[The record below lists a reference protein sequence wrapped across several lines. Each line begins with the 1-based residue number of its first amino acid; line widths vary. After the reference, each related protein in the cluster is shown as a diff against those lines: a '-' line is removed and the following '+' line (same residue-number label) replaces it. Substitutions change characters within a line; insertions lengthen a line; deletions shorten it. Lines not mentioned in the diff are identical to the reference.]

1 MTSRIFTDDDGIGG
15 AAAIAGAGLAIGL
28 GLIALSR
35 QRAPSWRSR
44 TGIGAPDEA
53 LVAYLREHL
62 SASDAALA
70 VVEKLWHSAA
80 EGDVRQLAETLRR
93 EFDEERDS
101 VRVLLASTG
110 ASPYSAKRAAGG
122 VVGRLL
128 GPMAGG
134 RVGELSLLRTLEGL
148 AVGVQGK
155 RCLWRA
161 LASAFPTH
169 PGPAGRSFA
178 ELEAMAVRQWEA
190 IEQQR
195 QALARATFRPEYSFR
210 RADRRQA
217 PFSS

>member
-1 MTSRIFTDDDGIGG
+1 MTSRIFTDGDGIGG

-80 EGDVRQLAETLRR
+80 EADVRQLAETLRR

-101 VRVLLASTG
+101 ATRPRPM
-110 ASPYSAKRAAGG
+110 ASPAPAIAAAAPMPSSS
-122 VVGRLL
+122 VKIRLVI
-128 GPMAGG
+128 PC
-134 RVGELSLLRTLEGL
+134 S
-148 AVGVQGK
+148 
-155 RCLWRA
+155 
-161 LASAFPTH
+161 
-169 PGPAGRSFA
+169 
-178 ELEAMAVRQWEA
+178 
-190 IEQQR
+190 
-195 QALARATFRPEYSFR
+195 
-210 RADRRQA
+210 
-217 PFSS
+217 

>member
-1 MTSRIFTDDDGIGG
+1 MTSRIFTDHDGIGG
-15 AAAIAGAGLAIGL
+15 AAAIAGAGLALGL

-35 QRAPSWRSR
+35 QRAPSRRSR
-44 TGIGAPDEA
+44 TGRGAPDEA

-62 SASDAALA
+62 SGSDAALA
-70 VVEKLWHSAA
+70 VVERLWHSAA
-80 EGDVRQLAETLRR
+80 EGDVKQLAETLRR
-93 EFDEERDS
+93 DFDEERDS
-101 VRVLLASTG
+101 VRVLLASIG
-110 ASPYSAKRAAGG
+110 ASPYAAKRAAGHI
-122 VVGRLL
+122 VGGLL
-128 GPMAGG
+128 GTMAGG
-134 RVGELSLLRTLEGL
+134 RTDELSLLRTLEGL

-169 PGPAGRSFA
+169 SGPAGRSFA

-210 RADRRQA
+210 RADRRRA
-217 PFSS
+217 PFFS

>member
-15 AAAIAGAGLAIGL
+15 AAALAGAGLAIGL
-28 GLIALSR
+28 GLVALSR
-35 QRAPSWRSR
+35 QRASSGRSR
-44 TGIGAPDEA
+44 TGVGASGEA

-62 SASDAALA
+62 SASDAASA
-70 VVEKLWHSAA
+70 VVEKLWHSAG
-80 EGDVRQLAETLRR
+80 GDVRQLAETLRR
-93 EFDEERDS
+93 DFDEERDS

-110 ASPYSAKRAAGG
+110 ASPYTAKRAAGR
-122 VVGRLL
+122 VVGGLI

-134 RVGELSLLRTLEGL
+134 RTGELSLLRTLEGL

-195 QALARATFRPEYSFR
+195 QALARATFRPESSFR
-210 RADRRQA
+210 RADRRRL
-217 PFSS
+217 PV